1 MYALV
6 AGSLSDRF
14 GRGPLLVLPIIGQ
27 ILEGAALLVNK
38 VQSKVQCDYLR
49 SRFSSYSL
57 QVWFAELPLEA
68 LWLANIYDVLGGSA
82 VWYLGVCSFAADI
95 TAAEERASRIARFG
109 GAEQLAFILG
119 NALSPVLFNAGG
131 YELAFR

>member
-1 MYALV
+1 MSTRCSQKY
-6 AGSLSDRF
+6 
-14 GRGPLLVLPIIGQ
+14 
-27 ILEGAALLVNK
+27 
-38 VQSKVQCDYLR
+38 DYLR
-49 SRFSSYSL
+49 WRFSSYSL

-109 GAEQLAFILG
+109 GAEQLAFILA
-119 NALSPVLFNAGG
+119 NALSPVLFSAGG
-131 YELAFR
+131 YELAFRWSTA

>member
-1 MYALV
+1 MSTRCSQKY
-6 AGSLSDRF
+6 
-14 GRGPLLVLPIIGQ
+14 
-27 ILEGAALLVNK
+27 
-38 VQSKVQCDYLR
+38 DYLR
-49 SRFSSYSL
+49 WRFSSYSL

-131 YELAFR
+131 YELAFRWSKYQYIQ

>member
-1 MYALV
+1 M
-6 AGSLSDRF
+6 
-14 GRGPLLVLPIIGQ
+14 
-27 ILEGAALLVNK
+27 
-38 VQSKVQCDYLR
+38 
-49 SRFSSYSL
+49 L

-131 YELAFR
+131 YELAFRWSTVKVITSVSRYRNVSFLQLQNCSRRLVTRNCVKSIIEEETKWNL

>member
-1 MYALV
+1 MSTRCSQKY
-6 AGSLSDRF
+6 
-14 GRGPLLVLPIIGQ
+14 
-27 ILEGAALLVNK
+27 
-38 VQSKVQCDYLR
+38 DYLR
-49 SRFSSYSL
+49 WRFSSYSL

-119 NALSPVLFNAGG
+119 NALSPVLFTAGG
-131 YELAFR
+131 YELAFRWSTVHSESLSIQKRFVFAAVKLFSLSCHS